1 MTAKPRIFGQFKR
14 DYPQL
19 IKLYPPSA
27 IATPPHLGTL
37 DNFNKPDNSDILS
50 NLNNLNQLRH
60 GCLTP
65 LLKQPFPHL
74 CVMGQWGLGDG
85 IELLSFIHYWQTL
98 AKTQN
103 LPRLLLKVFEPNPI
117 NYYELKLL
125 WDQSQSLILQPHL
138 QPIVNAIIEA
148 KPARI
153 IGCQRL
159 MLADARISLDLH
171 FGCLQTMLVNQPHC
185 DTHPIRQWL
194 ILPHLAPQLSRN
206 MLWQMARLSADDAH
220 VIGVELAKTTQ
231 DLAKTCGFS
240 PLAIT
245 ADMLNGKQIDSFI
258 SLDSLTNRI
267 NTDAILLH
275 ERKLLRQQADNHQA
289 FTPRSS
295 LRSSL
300 SASASTA
307 AITPTK
313 QPVAIIGGGLASA
326 HLMLSLADREQNSI
340 LFCKDNDLG
349 QGASGNRQGAIYP
362 LLTPEND
369 ELSRFFQ
376 QAFLFSRRRI
386 AALSLASMQGS
397 DAASNVT
404 PISHDFCGVLQT
416 GHDERSQQRLDKIIH
431 SQDWPAEIAYA
442 VDANEANEI
451 AKIGIDKA
459 GFFYPLGG
467 WVCPFEYAKAAVDK
481 AAQLA
486 NVQCHFNTEIT
497 KIERDAKGWY
507 LLSQDQRFGPFSQLV
522 LANGAQLTQFSA
534 SESLQISPFRGQV
547 SHVPAQFQLSQ
558 LATVLCANGYLT
570 PSHQGLHC
578 LGASYVK
585 AAANLHLCPQ
595 EQLENLGKM
604 QQSYPNQAWVD
615 DIDISANSARVGV
628 RMVTRDHFPMMG
640 CAPDVNGIWTRY
652 RQQLNQEL
660 NQQRTNRKQAEQSR
674 HYWQTTPAPILDGLY
689 ILGGLGS
696 RGLSSGPLAAECLAA
711 QLTDEPLPL
720 DWPTLH
726 KLSPNRMWLRKLLKG
741 KAL

>member
-1 MTAKPRIFGQFKR
+1 
-14 DYPQL
+14 
-19 IKLYPPSA
+19 
-27 IATPPHLGTL
+27 
-37 DNFNKPDNSDILS
+37 
-50 NLNNLNQLRH
+50 
-60 GCLTP
+60 
-65 LLKQPFPHL
+65 
-74 CVMGQWGLGDG
+74 MGQWGLGDG

-125 WDQSQSLILQPHL
+125 WDQSQSLILHPHL
-138 QPIVNAIIEA
+138 QPIANAIIEA

-159 MLADARISLDLH
+159 IFDDGRITVDLH
-171 FGCLQTMLVNQPHC
+171 FGDLHTSLTNLPHSPS
-185 DTHPIRQWL
+185 HPIQQWL
-194 ILPHLAPQLSRN
+194 VLPHLATQLNSK
-206 MLWQMARLSADDAH
+206 LVWQMARLSDDDAH
-220 VIGVELAKTTQ
+220 LIGVNLAETVQ
-231 DLAKTCGFS
+231 QLAQSSGFS
-240 PLAIT
+240 TLNVSQEA
-245 ADMLNGKQIDSFI
+245 LNGDTSDTLQSQII
-258 SLDSLTNRI
+258 
-267 NTDAILLH
+267 TDEILIH
-275 ERKLLRQQADNHQA
+275 ERKLLRQQADTAQA
-289 FTPRSS
+289 FTPKPAK
-295 LRSSL
+295 L
-300 SASASTA
+300 A
-307 AITPTK
+307 TK
-313 QPVAIIGGGLASA
+313 EHPVAIIGGGLASA
-326 HLMLSLADREQNSI
+326 NLILSLAERGQSSI

-386 AALSLASMQGS
+386 AALSLGSMKGS
-397 DAASNVT
+397 DAASGVT

-416 GHDERSQQRLDKIIH
+416 GHDERSQQRLDKIIQ

-442 VDANEANEI
+442 VDASEANEI

-459 GFFYPLGG
+459 GFYYPLGG

-481 AAQLA
+481 ASQLA
-486 NVQCHFNTEIT
+486 NVQCHFNTEISE
-497 KIERDAKGWY
+497 IERDAKGWY
-507 LLSQDQRFGPFSQLV
+507 LLSQDQRFGPFHQLV

-534 SESLQISPFRGQV
+534 SERLQISPFRGQV

-585 AAANLHLCPQ
+585 AAEHLDFCPQ

-604 QQSYPNQAWVD
+604 QQSYPNQAWVE

-640 CAPDVNGIWTRY
+640 CAPDVNEIWARY
-652 RQQLNQEL
+652 EQHQI
-660 NQQRTNRKQAEQSR
+660 NQQQAEQIR
-674 HYWQTTPAPILDGLY
+674 HYWQTTPAPIHNGLY

-711 QLTDEPLPL
+711 QLTDEPPPL
-720 DWPTLH
+720 DWPTLN
-726 KLSPNRMWLRKLLKG
+726 KLNPNRMWLRKLLKG

>member
-1 MTAKPRIFGQFKR
+1 MTAKPHISCQFKR

-19 IKLYPPSA
+19 INLYPTCT
-27 IATPPHLGTL
+27 IATQHSL
-37 DNFNKPDNSDILS
+37 DN
-50 NLNNLNQLRH
+50 LNRLRH
-60 GCLTP
+60 QCLTA
-65 LLKQPFPHL
+65 LLAQPSPYL

-125 WDQSQSLILQPHL
+125 WDQSQSLILHPQL
-138 QPIVNAIIEA
+138 QPIANAIIEA

-159 MLADARISLDLH
+159 IFDDGRISLDLD
-171 FGCLQTMLVNQPHC
+171 FGDLQTMLVNQPHC
-185 DTHPIRQWL
+185 DTHPIQQWL
-194 ILPHLAPQLSRN
+194 VLPHLAPQLSRK

-220 VIGVELAKTTQ
+220 FIGVELAETAQ
-231 DLAKTCGFS
+231 DLARACGFS

-245 ADMLNGKQIDSFI
+245 ADMLSGEQIDSLA
-258 SLDSLTNRI
+258 SHDSITSQI
-267 NTDAILLH
+267 ITDDILLH
-275 ERKLLRQQADNHQA
+275 ERKLLRQQADDHQA
-289 FTPRSS
+289 FTPKPSQI
-295 LRSSL
+295 
-300 SASASTA
+300 AS
-307 AITPTK
+307 TK
-313 QPVAIIGGGLASA
+313 QPIAIIGGGLASA
-326 HLMLSLADREQNSI
+326 HLMLSLAERGQSSI

-386 AALSLASMQGS
+386 AALSLASRMGT
-397 DAASNVT
+397 DATSSVT

-416 GHDERSQQRLDKIIH
+416 GHDERSQQRLDKIIQ

-442 VDANEANEI
+442 VDASEANNI

-459 GFFYPLGG
+459 GFYYPLGG

-481 AAQLA
+481 ASQLA

-497 KIERDAKGWY
+497 EIERDAKGWY
-507 LLSQDQRFGPFSQLV
+507 LLSQDQRFGPFRQLV

-534 SESLQISPFRGQV
+534 SERLQISPFRGQV

-585 AAANLHLCPQ
+585 AAEHLDFCPQ

-604 QQSYPNQAWVD
+604 QQSYPNQDWVE

-640 CAPDVNGIWTRY
+640 CAPDVNEILARHE
-652 RQQLNQEL
+652 QHQI
-660 NQQRTNRKQAEQSR
+660 NQQQAEQIR
-674 HYWQTTPAPILDGLY
+674 HYWQTTPAPIHDGLY

-711 QLTDEPLPL
+711 QLTSEPLPL